1 MSKEMILKI
10 QNAEAE
16 AKQIRLDA
24 TEKAKEKIRN
34 AEAAGKLLC
43 REAEAEAIR
52 SNEEKLRM
60 TREKA
65 EELLNRSR
73 REAEAQAKLLMKAGE
88 PYLKDAVKMIIGGI
102 LEQCQ

>member
-16 AKQIRLDA
+16 ARSIREEA
-24 TEKAKEKIRN
+24 TAEAKERIRC
-34 AEAAGKLLC
+34 AESAGKLLC
-43 REAEAEAIR
+43 KEAEAEAIR
-52 SNEEKLRM
+52 TNEEKLRL

-65 EELLNRSR
+65 DELLDRSR

-88 PYLKDAVKMIIGGI
+88 PYVKDAVKMIIGGMM
-102 LEQCQ
+102 EQCQ

>member
-16 AKQIRLDA
+16 AQKIRMEA
-24 TEKAKEKIRN
+24 SEQAKERIRH
-34 AEAAGKLLC
+34 AETAGKLLC
-43 REAEAEAIR
+43 RKAEAEAIR
-52 SNEEKLRM
+52 INEEKLQL

-65 EELLNRSR
+65 DDLLARSR

-88 PYLKDAVKMIIGGI
+88 PYVKDAVKMIIGGI
-102 LEQCQ
+102 MEQCQ